1 MLGIYSYRFNK
12 SILLV
17 YLLLDLV
24 EIGFWV
30 EVELLG
36 NKCFVVVV
44 KELLFDIEFVRMRR
58 ELKVV
63 KKEKIVIK
71 N

>member
-44 KELLFDIEFVRMRR
+44 KELFFDIELVRMRR